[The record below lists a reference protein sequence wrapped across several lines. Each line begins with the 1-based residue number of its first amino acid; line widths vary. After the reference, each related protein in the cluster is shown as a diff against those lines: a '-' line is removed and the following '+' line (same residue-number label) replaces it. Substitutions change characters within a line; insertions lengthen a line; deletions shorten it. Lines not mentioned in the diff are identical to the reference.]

1 MSRTLIPSHT
11 RFDGDITFA
20 LATGAV
26 DAHLDRLRV
35 AAAGA
40 VIDAIRDAV
49 A

>member
-1 MSRTLIPSHT
+1 MSRTLFPSHT

-20 LATGAV
+20 LATGRV
-26 DAHLDRLRV
+26 DAHVDRLRV
-35 AAAGA
+35 VAVGA